1 MNAIIINISLVTKL
15 LNLKLVTGSGLQI
28 MTIFLA
34 KITLIEIFVIDS
46 VLKTNTW
53 IDKIKDLN
61 GEEIKESSYKKE
73 LSFNKL

>member
-1 MNAIIINISLVTKL
+1 M
-15 LNLKLVTGSGLQI
+15 TGSGLQI

-73 LSFNKL
+73 VSFNKL

>member
-1 MNAIIINISLVTKL
+1 M
-15 LNLKLVTGSGLQI
+15 TGSGLQI

-61 GEEIKESSYKKE
+61 GEEIKESSNKKE

>member
-1 MNAIIINISLVTKL
+1 
-15 LNLKLVTGSGLQI
+15 

-61 GEEIKESSYKKE
+61 GEEIKESSNKKE

>member
-1 MNAIIINISLVTKL
+1 M
-15 LNLKLVTGSGLQI
+15 TGSGLQI

-34 KITLIEIFVIDS
+34 KITLTEIFVIDS

>member
-1 MNAIIINISLVTKL
+1 M
-15 LNLKLVTGSGLQI
+15 TGSGLQI
-28 MTIFLA
+28 IIFLA
-34 KITLIEIFVIDS
+34 KITLIEIFVIYS

-61 GEEIKESSYKKE
+61 REEIKGSSHKKE

>member
-1 MNAIIINISLVTKL
+1 M
-15 LNLKLVTGSGLQI
+15 TGSGLQI

>member
-1 MNAIIINISLVTKL
+1 M
-15 LNLKLVTGSGLQI
+15 TGSGLQI

-34 KITLIEIFVIDS
+34 KITQIEIFVIDS